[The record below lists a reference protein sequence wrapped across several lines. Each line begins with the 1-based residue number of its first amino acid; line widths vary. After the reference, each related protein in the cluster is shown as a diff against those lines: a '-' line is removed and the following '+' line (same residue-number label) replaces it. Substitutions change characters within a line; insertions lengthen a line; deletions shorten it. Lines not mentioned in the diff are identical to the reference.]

1 MEKMYSHPMLKDK
14 FIPKEEYFAILN
26 SKEYDKWL
34 GTYNQPLNN

>member
-1 MEKMYSHPMLKDK
+1 MDKMYKHPMLQDK
-14 FIPKEEYFAILN
+14 FIPKSEYFEVLN